1 LLVRRNTLL
10 AGIFIKT
17 ACFLFRLKSKT
28 LNEMKASTERK
39 VIRWL
44 HLIISIPV
52 VGYIY
57 GPVAELTYAANAVR
71 FIFFP
76 VLVLSGLW
84 LWKGYVVKNWV
95 RGIMSSTSL

>member
-1 LLVRRNTLL
+1 
-10 AGIFIKT
+10 
-17 ACFLFRLKSKT
+17 
-28 LNEMKASTERK
+28 MKASTERK

-44 HLIISIPV
+44 HIIISIPI

-57 GPVAELTYAANAVR
+57 GPVATIPQAAFSVK

-84 LWKGYVVKNWV
+84 LWKGYLLKNFLK
-95 RGIMSSTSL
+95 RKTSKSHIPFVD